1 MWTSVIPFKTFT
13 YIWSKS
19 GPDVIP
25 EILFLQLPFCHA
37 ALCVCG
43 GLLGLGPF
51 LNFHFNQVEVS
62 TAFQKKFLELR
73 PSVDFACMKKTVHIT
88 WRIINKTDAWMHNS
102 LALPY
107 RRAGLPCRWALPYRR
122 AGLPCRWAM
131 CSICIYIYLCI
142 LIFATPAAG
151 VAVLFIHLL
160 NFLATSFD
168 ILGITPDPCEASKN
182 MPTLSEQALWN
193 CIRSRLPII
202 SIHLL
207 SFCRQCQLCHLQV

>member
-1 MWTSVIPFKTFT
+1 MSSQKYFSFSCLFVTRLSVSVAVFLDSVHFLTFT
-13 YIWSKS
+13 STRSKFPPLS
-19 GPDVIP
+19 KKKSWAPP
-25 EILFLQLPFCHA
+25 LSWFCMH
-37 ALCVCG
+37 
-43 GLLGLGPF
+43 
-51 LNFHFNQVEVS
+51 E
-62 TAFQKKFLELR
+62 
-73 PSVDFACMKKTVHIT
+73 KTVHIT
-88 WRIINKTDAWMHNS
+88 WRIINKADAWMHNN

-193 CIRSRLPII
+193 CTRSRLPII